1 MALSEHAVPHL
12 LQVPRSPTLGVR
24 DDHRLVDEDRDA
36 EGVKVSRADVEVAV
50 DIALHDRGRVVVA
63 PEELTGVGD
72 PPVRFPDADD
82 MSFLLQVRLDGRE
95 PAAELGRGQE
105 PDPFREHR
113 LGRVE
118 EGHRAERGSGEI
130 KEEDA
135 VVPEMG
141 HRRVAEVDDEVH
153 GHVGHVARA
162 ERGVRRDEAR
172 DVCLRFDLLRQLHG
186 LRAQTDWELQ
196 TDRLRVPSSNDFEES
211 VRFAHGSGQTRGRA
225 EKDVPRRLAFF
236 FAFDLE
242 PPRRRKFHAAL
253 PEGLLRVVHMILGR
267 RDRED
272 LRARLHPCG
281 RADGGTERGA
291 HALGD
296 AVRAGPRGDFVLAEH
311 IVRVQAELEMVRVP
325 RLLRDVSVRRDPG
338 RLEGDVANLAR
349 LRGDEMDL
357 HRELRPRVSDVE
369 LADPDSGDA
378 AHVPLLG
385 VRLAADLSVHAAR
398 LARHRRRALERS
410 GAI

>member
-1 MALSEHAVPHL
+1 MSSIAIRGHAVLTHASTRYPWSSSGATRSMRNRFACL
-12 LQVPRSPTLGVR
+12 PCFSARAFKSVAISIRACPIFFETMIPKTLASWARTIAAWRCRSTRSRTSFRSLAVPRSGS
-24 DDHRLVDEDRDA
+24 A
-36 EGVKVSRADVEVAV
+36 M
-50 DIALHDRGRVVVA
+50 I
-63 PEELTGVGD
+63 TG
-72 PPVRFPDADD
+72 
-82 MSFLLQVRLDGRE
+82 
-95 PAAELGRGQE
+95 
-105 PDPFREHR
+105 
-113 LGRVE
+113 
-118 EGHRAERGSGEI
+118 
-130 KEEDA
+130 EDA
-135 VVPEMG
+135 GVPEMG

-153 GHVGHVARA
+153 GHVRHVARA

-196 TDRLRVPSSNDFEES
+196 TDRLRVSSSNDFEES

-311 IVRVQAELEMVRVP
+311 IVRFRAGLEMVRVP

-357 HRELRPRVSDVE
+357 HRELRPRVPDVE
-369 LADPDSGDA
+369 LTDPDSGDA